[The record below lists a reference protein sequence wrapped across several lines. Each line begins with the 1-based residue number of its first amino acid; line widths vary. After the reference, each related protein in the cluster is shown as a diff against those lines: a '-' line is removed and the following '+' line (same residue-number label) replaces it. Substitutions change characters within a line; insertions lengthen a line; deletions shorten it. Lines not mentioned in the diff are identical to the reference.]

1 MFSCRTSRSTY
12 RPPSYFCLRA
22 GSPQHCSR
30 RHASKHAWHLSSSSV
45 FSAAS
50 AAQRTIAAGE
60 CRAGATRGED
70 PARASRTRR
79 RRRLGTAEAKRPKLK
94 ACVLRCLPRK
104 MELSA
109 HLEQYGGRC
118 GSSTPTRTH
127 PMRPPSSSSPGHLLY
142 SSSPGL
148 GKSRLR
154 REQPFEEPN
163 TPPRSPAA
171 AKGGPSPGASDDD
184 PMRCFHDGS
193 YLAPLVPMVLAKD
206 AEIRRQAI
214 CALANLTD
222 EQARLSPSPR
232 PSPRPRPRPSP

>member
-79 RRRLGTAEAKRPKLK
+79 RRRLATAEAKRPKLK
-94 ACVLRCLPRK
+94 ACAALPASQDGALGPPR
-104 MELSA
+104 A
-109 HLEQYGGRC
+109 IR
-118 GSSTPTRTH
+118 R
-127 PMRPPSSSSPGHLLY
+127 PMRLFHPHPHAPDAPS
-142 SSSPGL
+142 
-148 GKSRLR
+148 
-154 REQPFEEPN
+154 QQQQ
-163 TPPRSPAA
+163 
-171 AKGGPSPGASDDD
+171 PGA
-184 PMRCFHDGS
+184 
-193 YLAPLVPMVLAKD
+193 LAVFQQPGAWQEPFKAGTAIRGTQHAASLACG
-206 AEIRRQAI
+206 RQGWA
-214 CALANLTD
+214 
-222 EQARLSPSPR
+222 
-232 PSPRPRPRPSP
+232 